1 MVEFTDKTPLTADE
15 ITFQS
20 LALAYAALHINQPA
34 VTEALLF
41 VLLEKLETTY
51 ELLTEVDN
59 KSVPSAYPEV
69 NYA

>member
-20 LALAYAALHINQPA
+20 LALAYAAVHINQPA

-41 VLLEKLETTY
+41 VLLEKLGATY

-59 KSVPSAYPEV
+59 ESEPSVYPE
-69 NYA
+69 ACHA